1 MKKNQYCYFPSLTW
15 AWRISGEVFF
25 EPLMDTF
32 SDLKLRVGYGV
43 TGNQE
48 FPGGVSLA
56 VFNANSDG
64 SITQVNNPNP
74 DIKWKETTQWGMG
87 LDFEFN
93 RGSLSVCLDYFIT
106 ITDNRLI
113 REHY

>member
-74 DIKWKETTQWGMG
+74 DIQWEETNQWGIG
-87 LDFEFN
+87 LDFALYKG
-93 RGSLSVCLDYFIT
+93 RLSGSLDY
-106 ITDNRLI
+106 LI
-113 REHY
+113 KPTEI